1 MSTPTAALAALW
13 SEYAALSDQPSRLLS
28 LEQRR
33 GVEYYLA
40 DIDPEAASRPFVR
53 RWVARVHELESFAI
67 ASGRMPLADRR
78 RPRPATAE
86 QSLVDAVAYFRQ
98 VQAAGGYCDYQ
109 TRRLEAVPG
118 FSWSPRDAHWATML
132 AAHQQFWAEH
142 GFAPR
147 RRSSDPAEVAIGRWV
162 AQQRALHSR
171 GQLPPARAARL
182 RQAAFR
188 VL

>member
-1 MSTPTAALAALW
+1 MSTPTAALGALW

-40 DIDPEAASRPFVR
+40 DIAPDAASRPFVR
-53 RWVARVHELESFAI
+53 RWIDRVHELESFVI
-67 ASGRMPLADRR
+67 ATGRMPLADRR
-78 RPRPATAE
+78 RPRPATTE

-98 VQAAGGYCDYQ
+98 VHAAGGYCDYQ
-109 TRRLEAVPG
+109 VRRIEAVPG
-118 FSWSPRDAHWATML
+118 FAWSPRDARWETML
-132 AAHQQFWAEH
+132 AVHQQFWAEH

-171 GQLPPARAARL
+171 GQLQPARAARL
-182 RQAAFR
+182 RHAAYR

>member
-1 MSTPTAALAALW
+1 MSTPSAALAVLW
-13 SEYAALSDQPSRLLS
+13 SEYEALSDQPSRLLS

-33 GVEYYLA
+33 GVECYLA
-40 DIDPEAASRPFVR
+40 DVDPDVACRPFVR
-53 RWVARVHELESFAI
+53 RWIARVHELDSFVHE
-67 ASGRMPLADRR
+67 SGRMPLADRR
-78 RPRPATAE
+78 RPRPATTE

-98 VQAAGGYCDYQ
+98 VQAAGGYCDFQ

-118 FSWSPRDAHWATML
+118 FAWSPRDARWATML

-171 GQLPPARAARL
+171 GQLQPARAARL
-182 RQAAFR
+182 RHAAFR

>member
-1 MSTPTAALAALW
+1 MFTPSAALVALW
-13 SEYAALSDQPSRLLS
+13 SEYVALSDQPTRLLS

-40 DIDPEAASRPFVR
+40 DIDPDAASRPFVR
-53 RWVARVHELESFAI
+53 RWIGRVHELESFVQV
-67 ASGRMPLADRR
+67 SGRLPVADRR

-98 VQAAGGYCDYQ
+98 VHAAGGYTDYQ
-109 TRRLEAVPG
+109 VRRLEAVPG
-118 FSWSPRDAHWATML
+118 FAWSPRDARWATML
-132 AAHQQFWAEH
+132 AAHQQFWVEH

-147 RRSSDPAEVAIGRWV
+147 RRSSDAAEVAIGRWV
-162 AQQRALHSR
+162 AQQRALYSR
-171 GQLPPARAARL
+171 GQLQPARTARL
-182 RQAAFR
+182 RQAVFR